1 MQELACSTWSCLNY
15 PEVPVAEYAFTV
27 GITQRE
33 DTAVIA
39 SKAFIKTPQRI
50 LRTGKCVNVSS
61 NLSVN

>member
-1 MQELACSTWSCLNY
+1 M
-15 PEVPVAEYAFTV
+15 AEYAFTV

-39 SKAFIKTPQRI
+39 SKAFTKTPQRI